1 MNIVLKPKCLNPDIQ
16 GKAQCLGH
24 SARGYLTPCC
34 MVAVTV
40 SKYTVEWI
48 DGDPNTK
55 DAAHDIFFQEK
66 LKIINNNNIIDIIQ
80 SKEWLDFY
88 KLLQEEPDKAP
99 LVCHK
104 HCSHDSPNDTVR

>member
-1 MNIVLKPKCLNPDIQ
+1 MNIVLKPKCVNPDIQ

-34 MVAVTV
+34 
-40 SKYTVEWI
+40 WI
-48 DGDPNTK
+48 DGDPNSK
-55 DAAHDIFFQEK
+55 GPAHDIFFQEK

-99 LVCHK
+99 GVCHK

>member
-16 GKAQCLGH
+16 EAQCLGH

-34 MVAVTV
+34 WMDNN
-40 SKYTVEWI
+40 SINNKNI
-48 DGDPNTK
+48 
-55 DAAHDIFFQEK
+55 AHDIFFQEK

-99 LVCHK
+99 WVCHK
-104 HCSHDSPNDTVR
+104 HCSHDSPNETVR